1 MYALHRAFRCAFSF
15 YGPLT
20 PKQCVTDGL
29 LPIGQVAI
37 TLFKGVVMLRFISS
51 RMVMLALAAGVMWS
65 CDGER
70 ATQPQPSGKVAA
82 DGSVVV
88 VTVQQ
93 DGAPVSGV
101 VVEFSRSIAGVAA
114 SYEWSAT
121 TDENGQAQL
130 NITAGNG
137 YYQARA
143 VQDGSEVGHWSSIP
157 LNAGAEVTLALPIGE
172 RAQIIDASAL
182 MMDGGADTRTRAYL
196 MKAIERY
203 EREGLEATVA
213 YYNSEEGQREGS
225 TGDFLNWRS
234 LRIIDLD
241 TGEILLSM
249 EEPWQVGLN
258 TAEIGVGDV
267 FSQWVEAATEE
278 GYWAEGLEFSLVSIL
293 SIQEMPEPRRNL
305 FVRRGNVVFNS
316 GHSML
321 RENISKLT
329 QDYVNRAIEYYEREG
344 LEATE
349 AYYNSA
355 ASIDGAFYLFL
366 MDENDSYLV
375 HPILPHLIGTDI
387 KDVVGEDGQELG
399 KEIAGATEAG
409 IWVQYRWRSPVSEL
423 LEDKYTWAIR
433 HDGLIFASGY
443 YAGTSET
450 GHQPWLGVEPQD
462 YTVTYVENAIA
473 RYDREGL
480 DAMATYYNSVAS
492 FEDQWYLFVIGAD
505 DIYTVHPIF
514 PHFIGAQDI
523 KDVVDSSGH
532 EFGKEIAEAT
542 EEGHWVEYLWPHP
555 RTLAESPKVSYAV
568 RHDGLIFASG
578 YYPQVE
584 NPDAYTQAYAQ
595 RAIEMYDREG
605 IEAVIDYYSS
615 PRSIDQQWYLMV
627 TEESGDVLVSALSPH
642 LVGHNLLTL
651 DILDTAENTPFR
663 EGLPNT
669 TEDGQWL
676 EFYLQVKLRV
686 WVIRHDGY
694 IFSTNYLPNQ

>member
-1 MYALHRAFRCAFSF
+1 
-15 YGPLT
+15 
-20 PKQCVTDGL
+20 
-29 LPIGQVAI
+29 
-37 TLFKGVVMLRFISS
+37 MLRSISS
-51 RMVMLALAAGVMWS
+51 RMVTLALAAGVLWS

-70 ATQPQPSGKVAA
+70 ATQPKPSGKVAA

-93 DGAPVSGV
+93 DGVPVSGV

-114 SYEWSAT
+114 SYDWSAT

-157 LNAGAEVTLALPIGE
+157 LNVGAEVMLDFAIAP
-172 RAQIIDASAL
+172 
-182 MMDGGADTRTRAYL
+182 MMDGGADARTRAYV

-213 YYNSEEGQREGS
+213 YYNTEEGQREGS
-225 TGDFLNWRS
+225 TGDFLNWRG
-234 LRIIDLD
+234 LRIIDID
-241 TGEILLSM
+241 TGVILFSM
-249 EEPWQVGLN
+249 NEPWQVGLKL
-258 TAEIGVGDV
+258 TEIGLGTV
-267 FSQWVEAATEE
+267 FKQWVEAATEE
-278 GYWAEGLEFSLVSIL
+278 GYWAEGLEYPLVG
-293 SIQEMPEPRRNL
+293 IQETPEPRRNL

-316 GHSML
+316 GHSIL
-321 RENISKLT
+321 RENIGKLT

-355 ASIDGAFYLFL
+355 ESVDGPFYLFL
-366 MDENDSYLV
+366 MDENDLYLA

-399 KEIAGATEAG
+399 KEIAEATEAG

-443 YAGTSET
+443 YAGVSET

-473 RYDREGL
+473 RYDRDGL

-492 FEDQWYLFVIGAD
+492 FEDQWYLFVVGAD
-505 DIYTVHPIF
+505 DIYIVHPIF
-514 PHFIGAQDI
+514 PHLIGTDI

-532 EFGKEIAEAT
+532 ELGKEIAEAT

-578 YYPQVE
+578 HYPQVE
-584 NPDAYTQAYAQ
+584 DPDAYTQAYAQ

-627 TEESGDVLVSALSPH
+627 MDDSGGVLVSALSPH
-642 LVGHNLLTL
+642 LVGLNLLKMDAL
-651 DILDTAENTPFR
+651 ATAENTPFL
-663 EGLPNT
+663 EGLANT